1 MKKTTFLTDLNMAMT
16 VASHTKTFGALVIT
30 RVVAR
35 YSTAIRNHL

>member
-16 VASHTKTFGALVIT
+16 VASHTKTFGALV
-30 RVVAR
+30 VAR